1 MRLHEHEAAGLF
13 QGAGIPIPAFGVVHT
28 PDDAVTALKRVELPV
43 VLKAQ
48 VLVGSRG
55 RHGGI
60 AFAGTPDEVREKTRV
75 LLGSS
80 VRGLPVESV
89 MVARRVPIGQELYA
103 GVAIDPAAGAITVL
117 LGVAGGIDVEAA
129 ARERPEALHRRIVV
143 PPDELRGHQ
152 ARALACDAGFRGDLM
167 VRIADVLAGLFR
179 VFRRTDAII
188 AEINPLV
195 IAPDETLWAVD
206 AVLDVDDSAL
216 FRHPELPADPLAR
229 MEHPLERAARKIGV
243 SYVDLD
249 GDIGI
254 ICSGAGLGMATM
266 DIVGERLRPANFL
279 ETGGGITEDL
289 MYKVTRLVLEK
300 PGLRGLLINL
310 YGGINPIHEGAKGL
324 VRALREKQASGRT
337 PIPVVAKA
345 LGNRQEETWATLC
358 EGGVTVVTDITTE
371 AAVEALCALLQPEE
385 ARTPKVSVALASKLP
400 SVPAGAKRL

>member
-1 MRLHEHEAAGLF
+1 MRLHEHEAARIF
-13 QGAGIPIPAFGVVHT
+13 QQAGVPVPPFVVAHT
-28 PDDAVTALKRVELPV
+28 PEEAVTALERVELPV
-43 VLKAQ
+43 VIKAQ

-55 RHGGI
+55 KHGGI
-60 AFAGTPDEVREKTRV
+60 VTAETIGGVREKAGV

-89 MVARRVPIGQELYA
+89 MIARKVPIARELYA
-103 GVAIDPAAGAITVL
+103 GVTIDPTAGAITVL
-117 LGVAGGIDVEAA
+117 LGVAGGIEVETAA
-129 ARERPEALHRRIVV
+129 TDRPQALFRRTIT
-143 PPDELRGHQ
+143 PPDELHGHQ
-152 ARALACDAGFRGDLM
+152 ARALAREAGFSGDLM
-167 VRIADVLAGLFR
+167 VRIADVLVSLFR
-179 VFRRTDAII
+179 VFRRSDALI

-195 IAPDETLWAVD
+195 VTPDEALWAVD
-206 AVLDVDDSAL
+206 AVLEVDDSAL
-216 FRHPELPADPLAR
+216 FRHPGLPADPLAR

-266 DIVGERLRPANFL
+266 DIVGQRLRPANFL

-289 MYKVTRLVLEK
+289 MYKVTHLVLEK

-310 YGGINPIHEGAKGL
+310 YGGINPIHEGAKGV
-324 VRALREKQASGRT
+324 VRALREKQPPGRA

-345 LGNRQEETWATLC
+345 LGNRQEETWATLS

-371 AAVEALCALLQPEE
+371 AAVEALC
-385 ARTPKVSVALASKLP
+385 T
-400 SVPAGAKRL
+400 RLEVG

>member
-1 MRLHEHEAAGLF
+1 MRLHEHEAARIFQQAGVPVPPFVVARTPEEAVAGLE
-13 QGAGIPIPAFGVVHT
+13 
-28 PDDAVTALKRVELPV
+28 RVEPPV

-55 RHGGI
+55 KHGGI
-60 AFAGTPDEVREKTRV
+60 LSAETAVEVRRKAGA

-80 VRGLPVESV
+80 VRGLRVEAV
-89 MVARRVPIGQELYA
+89 MVARKVPVSRELYA
-103 GVAIDPAAGAITVL
+103 GATIDPTAGAITVL
-117 LGVAGGIDVEAA
+117 LGVSGGTEVEAT
-129 ARERPEALHRRIVV
+129 AREVPGALFRRTVR

-152 ARALACDAGFRGDLM
+152 ARALAREAGFRGELM
-167 VRIADVLAGLFR
+167 VRIADVLIALFR
-179 VFRRTDAII
+179 VFRRTDALI

-195 IAPDETLWAVD
+195 ATPDEALWAVD
-206 AVLDVDDSAL
+206 AVLEVDDSAL
-216 FRHPELPADPLAR
+216 FRHPELPADPVSR
-229 MEHPLERAARKIGV
+229 MEHALERAARKIGV

-266 DIVGERLRPANFL
+266 DIVGQRLRPANFL

-289 MYKVTRLVLEK
+289 MYKVTHLVLEK

-310 YGGINPIHEGAKGL
+310 YGGINPIHEGAKGI
-324 VRALREKQASGRT
+324 VRALREKQVSGRA

-345 LGNRQEETWATLC
+345 LGNRQEETWATLS

-371 AAVEALCALLQPEE
+371 AAVEALCA
-385 ARTPKVSVALASKLP
+385 
-400 SVPAGAKRL
+400 RLDR